1 MRVNRPIF
9 RRSLLAKNS
18 SKSRRLNLNGL
29 QLAALRCGNVAS
41 RCWRFLRGS
50 LFNLTCTHRCDPRFH
65 PGKSRLRKVR
75 SLKSDGLE
83 QAEPRMLGQ
92 PPAWR
97 HSPQFWAYFL
107 PTLPHS
113 ILALATGCCYCMG
126 SGPVSWKEFSC
137 WTRVKLHNREIAYPS

>member
-1 MRVNRPIF
+1 MRVNSPIF

-29 QLAALRCGNVAS
+29 QLAALSCGNVAS

-65 PGKSRLRKVR
+65 TGKPRLRKVR

-83 QAEPRMLGQ
+83 QAEPRMLGSATGLTSQ
-92 PPAWR
+92 PSVLGTFPS
-97 HSPQFWAYFL
+97 H
-107 PTLPHS
+107 
-113 ILALATGCCYCMG
+113 LATFHLGTGYGMLL
-126 SGPVSWKEFSC
+126 
-137 WTRVKLHNREIAYPS
+137 LHGIWSSFLKGIQLLN